1 MSSNINLYT
10 FIPKLLAFFVL
21 VITLLY
27 PPFVF
32 FQFVNEVMRIVLFA
46 IILISLFTYHLIS
59 SYKIRKLSTIGILWL
74 FIIIYFIASINTNF
88 GEGLRTAV
96 GYSMI
101 LAFAMTLYS
110 ILQSER
116 NHVFFTTAFN
126 IYVKLFFLIPIFCCI
141 NFVLN
146 LVSPSVNF
154 LTGSFSQFIYNYQ
167 ASPFGLSI
175 PRSILGI
182 NFTRN
187 FFFFIEPVYLAIF
200 YLVNIFIIGKS
211 VEKHSRLFII
221 INIIGGFLTASY
233 LFFLGYLIV
242 MFLKLRPLVKTLVI
256 FIAGLLLLVVSSW
269 FNDFFMESSYADRLL
284 RVEIAME
291 ILENFDVERLFV
303 GTGYFVDYGFDR
315 GVSSGILASFIEG
328 GLIGLCIPLM
338 MVFVICWHNK
348 ALLVLFLL
356 SLVLFESFKLPF
368 LWFAIIIASEASKR
382 TLALKTYVTIK

>member
-10 FIPKLLAFFVL
+10 FVPKLLAFFAL
-21 VITLLY
+21 LIAILY

-46 IILISLFTYHLIS
+46 VILLSLFIYHLIS
-59 SYKIRKLSTIGILWL
+59 SYKVKSLSTIGILWL
-74 FIIIYFIASINTNF
+74 FLIVYFIAAINTNL
-88 GEGLRTAV
+88 GEGMRAAI

-101 LAFAMTLYS
+101 LAFAMTFYS

-116 NHVFFTTAFN
+116 KDLFFTAAFN
-126 IYVKLFFLIPIFCCI
+126 IYVKLFFVIPIFCCI
-141 NFVLN
+141 NFALN
-146 LVSPSVNF
+146 LITPSVNF
-154 LTGSFSQFIYNYQ
+154 LTGSFSQFVYNYQ

-187 FFFFIEPVYLAIF
+187 FFFYIEPVYLAIF
-200 YLVNIFIIGKS
+200 YLINIFIIGKS
-211 VEKHSRLFII
+211 VKKHSRLFII

-242 MFLKLRPLVKTLVI
+242 KFLTLRPLVKTLVI
-256 FIAGLLLLVVSSW
+256 FIAGLLLLVASSW

-291 ILENFDVERLFV
+291 ILGNFDVERLFI
-303 GTGYFVDYGFDR
+303 GTGYLVDTGFDR
-315 GVSSGILASFIEG
+315 GVSSGILTSFIEG
-328 GLIGLCIPLM
+328 GMIGLCIPLT
-338 MVFVICWHNK
+338 MVLIFCWHNK

-368 LWFAIIIASEASKR
+368 FWFAVIIASEGSKR
-382 TLALKTYVTIK
+382 RLAFKANVGI